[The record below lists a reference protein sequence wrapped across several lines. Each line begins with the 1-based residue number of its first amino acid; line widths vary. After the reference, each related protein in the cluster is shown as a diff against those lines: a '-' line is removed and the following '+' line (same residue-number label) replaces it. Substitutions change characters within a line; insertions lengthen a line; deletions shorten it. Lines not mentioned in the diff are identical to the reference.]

1 MPLVTTEAVVL
12 HAFNYLESSRIYRLA
27 TREVGVVSVLAKGAR
42 RARTRY
48 GSAVDLFA
56 QGEARIYTKPNREL
70 QNLAEFDVTR
80 ARAELADVPGRFTA
94 AAALGELVMRF
105 GGFGGEEPSPVVFES
120 LVAGLDA
127 VATAPAGGTADAA
140 LGAAWHLIAQL
151 GFSPAVDV
159 CSACHRTVPADEP
172 APFSHPGGGVLC
184 SHCVGTAPSARRL
197 PPAARAALRSWLA
210 GSPAAAGDDG
220 ARRAHQRL
228 LREFLSEHL
237 GDGRELR
244 AFAVWERGAWDAA

>member
-27 TREVGVVSVLAKGAR
+27 TREAGVVSVLAKGAR

-56 QGEARIYTKPNREL
+56 QGEVSLYLKPNREL
-70 QNLAEFDVTR
+70 QNLAGFDVTR
-80 ARAELADVPGRFTA
+80 ARPELADVPGRFTA
-94 AAALGELVMRF
+94 AAALGELVMRV
-105 GGFGGEEPSPVVFES
+105 GGEEPSPVVFES

-127 VATAPAGGTADAA
+127 VARAPVGRTADAA

-159 CSACHRTVPADEP
+159 CSACHRTVPAEEA

-184 SHCVGTAPSARRL
+184 VHCAGSAPGARRL
-197 PPAARAALRSWLA
+197 PATARAALRSWLS
-210 GSPAAAGDDG
+210 GDAAVAGDEN

-228 LREFLSEHL
+228 LREFLGEHL
-237 GDGRELR
+237 SDGRELR
-244 AFAVWERGAWDAA
+244 AFAVWEHGGWDAA

>member
-27 TREVGVVSVLAKGAR
+27 TREAGVLSVLAKGAR

-56 QGEARIYTKPNREL
+56 QGEAQIYMKPNREL
-70 QNLAEFDVTR
+70 QNLAGFDVTR
-80 ARAELADVPGRFTA
+80 SRAALAEVPGRFTA

-105 GGFGGEEPSPVVFES
+105 GGEEPSGVVFES
-120 LVAGLDA
+120 LVVGLDA
-127 VATAPAGGTADAA
+127 VAGAPAEGAADAA

-151 GFSPAVDV
+151 GFSPAVDL
-159 CSACHRTVPADEP
+159 CSACHRDVPIDEA

-184 SHCVGTAPSARRL
+184 VNCAGSAPGARRL
-197 PPAARAALRSWLA
+197 PASARSALRSWLA
-210 GSPAAAGDDG
+210 GDAAAAGGDGDDG

-228 LREFLSEHL
+228 LREFLGQHL
-237 GDGRELR
+237 ADGRELR
-244 AFAVWERGAWDAA
+244 AFAVWERGGWDAA

>member
-27 TREVGVVSVLAKGAR
+27 TRESGVVSVLAKGAR
-42 RARTRY
+42 RSRTRY

-56 QGEARIYTKPNREL
+56 QGEARLYVKPNREL
-70 QNLAEFDVTR
+70 QNLAGFDVTR
-80 ARAELADVPGRFTA
+80 ARAELAEVPGRFTA
-94 AAALGELVMRF
+94 ASALGELVMRF
-105 GGFGGEEPSPVVFES
+105 AGEEPSPVVFEA

-127 VATAPAGGTADAA
+127 VAVAPASGAADAA
-140 LGAAWHLIAQL
+140 LGAAWHLIARL

-159 CSACHRTVPADEP
+159 CSGCHRAVPAEES

-184 SHCVGTAPSARRL
+184 VGCAGSAPSSRRL
-197 PPAARAALRSWLA
+197 PAAARSALRAWLA
-210 GSPAAAGDDG
+210 GDAAAAGDEG

-228 LREFLSEHL
+228 LREFLGEHL

-244 AFAVWERGAWDAA
+244 AFAVWERGGWDAA